1 VRLLSHA
8 AIGSRRGELLV
19 GRPGESGKITRP
31 RIRARA
37 PLRISFAGGGTD
49 VPPFPTLEGG
59 CVLSATI
66 DRYAHGA
73 LIPRADRKVTI
84 ESVDF
89 KTTAEMTLNSEIRRD
104 GSLDLIKTAI
114 QRFGRVGTDGYDL
127 VLRSNAPPGSGLG
140 SSSTMMVALTGLLAA
155 HYGMDLGAYQVAQLA
170 WAMERQDLGIAGGM
184 QDQYAA
190 TFGGFNF
197 IEFSD
202 RVIVNPLRIRDETA
216 LELELNLLLCFT
228 GITRDSARV
237 IEDQTRRA
245 ATGADDTLAG
255 LRAQKE
261 LAVAMKTALLTG
273 ELNEFGSLLGEAW
286 TQKKRMSP
294 FISNERI
301 DDLYELARSKGA
313 LGGKITG
320 AGGGGYILLYC
331 DFTRKHR
338 VIEALEHAG
347 ASVTEFAFDS
357 KGLTTWQVL
366 PGRTSSRPM
375 LSWRGHGCRKR
386 SRSRARCWS
395 AHSLRGSSRWHA

>member
-1 VRLLSHA
+1 VRVVWQTA
-8 AIGSRRGELLV
+8 AGVRRSGV
-19 GRPGESGKITRP
+19 PAGHPSGPGRVARP

-49 VPPFPTLEGG
+49 VPPFPALEGG

-66 DRYAHGA
+66 DRYAHGS
-73 LIPRADRKVTI
+73 LVPRGDRRVSV

-89 KTTAEMTLNSEIRRD
+89 KTTTEMTLDSEILCD
-104 GSLDLIKTAI
+104 GSLDLIKAAVR
-114 QRFGRVGTDGYDL
+114 RFGRDGTDGYDL

-155 HYGMDLGAYQVAQLA
+155 HYGVDLGAYQMAQLA
-170 WAMERQDLGIAGGM
+170 WGIEREDLGIAGGM

-197 IEFSD
+197 IEFGD
-202 RVIVNPLRIRDETA
+202 RVIVNPLRIRDETT
-216 LELELNLLLCFT
+216 LELELSLLLCFT

-245 ATGADDTLAG
+245 ATGAGETLAG

-261 LAVAMKTALLTG
+261 LAVAMKAALLTG

-294 FISNERI
+294 FISNSRVDE
-301 DDLYELARSKGA
+301 LYELARRKGA

-338 VIEALEHAG
+338 VIDALEHAG
-347 ASVTEFAFDS
+347 ASVAEFAFDS
-357 KGLTTWQVL
+357 RGLTTWQ
-366 PGRTSSRPM
+366 
-375 LSWRGHGCRKR
+375 
-386 SRSRARCWS
+386 A
-395 AHSLRGSSRWHA
+395 

>member
-1 VRLLSHA
+1 M
-8 AIGSRRGELLV
+8 
-19 GRPGESGKITRP
+19 TRP

-66 DRYAHGA
+66 DRYAHGS
-73 LIPRADRKVTI
+73 LTPRTDRMVTI

-89 KTTAEMTLNSEIRRD
+89 KTTTEMTLDNDILYD
-104 GSLDLIKTAI
+104 GKLDLIKAAVR
-114 QRFGRVGTDGYDL
+114 RFGRDGTDGYDL

-140 SSSTMMVALTGLLAA
+140 SSSTMMVALTGLLGQ
-155 HYGMDLGAYQVAQLA
+155 HYGLTMDSYQVAQLA
-170 WAMERQDLGIAGGM
+170 GAIEREDLGIAGGM

-197 IEFSD
+197 IEFAN
-202 RVIVNPLRIRDETA
+202 RVIVNPLRIRDEIA
-216 LELELNLLLCFT
+216 LELELSLLLCFT

-237 IEDQTRRA
+237 IEDQTRRTTSGVNETVDA
-245 ATGADDTLAG
+245 
-255 LRAQKE
+255 LRSQKE
-261 LAVAMKTALLTG
+261 LALAMKAALLTG

-286 TQKKRMSP
+286 IQKKRLSP

-301 DDLYELARSKGA
+301 DDLYELALSKGA

-320 AGGGGYILLYC
+320 AGGGGYILLFC

-338 VIEALEHAG
+338 VIEALEYAG
-347 ASVTEFAFDS
+347 AEVTEFAFDS
-357 KGLTTWQVL
+357 KGLTTWQ
-366 PGRTSSRPM
+366 
-375 LSWRGHGCRKR
+375 
-386 SRSRARCWS
+386 A
-395 AHSLRGSSRWHA
+395 